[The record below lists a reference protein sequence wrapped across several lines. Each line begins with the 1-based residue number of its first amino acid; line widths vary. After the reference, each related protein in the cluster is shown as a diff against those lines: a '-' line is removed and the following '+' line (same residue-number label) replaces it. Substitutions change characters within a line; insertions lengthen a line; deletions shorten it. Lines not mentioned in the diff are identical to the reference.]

1 MSKSPKRRAHVWYSL
16 NNKSELV
23 MQDENKNENESEGQ
37 EPDLLMTMLCAI
49 GFLAAYYLAISYL
62 LYALEGVLCML
73 GVISDC

>member
-23 MQDENKNENESEGQ
+23 MQNEEYAPLSIMNI
-37 EPDLLMTMLCAI
+37 LCVI
-49 GFLAAYYLAISYL
+49 GCFMAFALVVTGSA
-62 LYALEGVLCML
+62 YALEWLFCAL